1 MIYIYTKDEGD
12 YMQKL
17 KNWKEK
23 NFSKVKFYDQTLW
36 KNYLADIG
44 VISSGVTLLSFFL
57 TAKDFDFKIELSI
70 SIGVILLIGVFLVK
84 WWLANH
90 LKSVQLRI
98 NNTKITIQEGNIF
111 ELLEKKP
118 EERKGEISVIAVNDC
133 YDTIVDNRIIAE
145 KSLHGQYINRLIKDK
160 KLDALNNTIETD
172 EILNKPNKRVE
183 LQGREKGKRVQ
194 YPIGSVIEFESY
206 VLAAFTKFDKNN
218 KAYVSAEEY
227 VRFWMCFWENIDEI
241 YAGRT
246 INIPLIG
253 AGITRFRN
261 GKPTK
266 QELLEVMLWS
276 LKISGFHN
284 TYGDRKINILIYTA
298 DVYDIDFYHIQHN
311 CNFR

>member
-1 MIYIYTKDEGD
+1 
-12 YMQKL
+12 MQKI
-17 KNWKEK
+17 KNWIER
-23 NFSKVKFYDQTLW
+23 NFSKVKFYDHILW
-36 KNYLADIG
+36 KNYMADIG
-44 VISSGVTLLSFFL
+44 IISSLVTLVSFFL
-57 TAKDFDFKIELSI
+57 TAKDINCKIEYIVFVFVMVLIILFFLKWYCANNLS
-70 SIGVILLIGVFLVK
+70 SIR
-84 WWLANH
+84 
-90 LKSVQLRI
+90 LRI
-98 NNTKITIQEGNIF
+98 NNTRVIIKEGNIF

-133 YDTIVDNRIIAE
+133 YDTIVDNRIIAA
-145 KSLHGQYINRLIKDK
+145 KSLHGQYINRLIEDDK
-160 KLDALNNTIETD
+160 LEELNKVIETD
-172 EILNKPNKRVE
+172 EILNKPDNRVE
-183 LQGREKGKRVQ
+183 LQGRTKGKTVQ
-194 YPIGSVIEFESY
+194 YPIGSVVEFESY

-218 KAYVSAEEY
+218 KAYLSAEEY

-284 TYGDRKINILIYTA
+284 TYGDKKINILIYTS
-298 DVYDIDFYHIQHN
+298 DIDEIDFYHIQHN
-311 CNFR
+311 HNFR